1 MSTRI
6 LALVGSLRVGSHN
19 RQLAEAAVR
28 HAPDGIEITIFEGLA
43 DLPYYNED
51 IDTGAQHPAEA
62 LRAAVSRSDALV
74 LFSPE
79 YNGTMPALLKNAIDW
94 LSRPFGAGAIA
105 GKPMAVVGAA
115 YGAYGGVWAHD
126 DVRKSAGIA
135 GAVVVEDVQLSV
147 ASSAARFAQTHPA
160 EDAEIAARLAEILTV
175 LVEAVESRALPEPRH
190 ARADVPVHQR

>member
-6 LALVGSLRVGSHN
+6 LALVGSLRAGSHN

-28 HAPDGIEITIFEGLA
+28 HAPDGLDITIFEGLA
-43 DLPYYNED
+43 ALPYYNED
-51 IDTGAQHPAEA
+51 IDDGTQHAAEA
-62 LRAAVSRSDALV
+62 LRAAVRDADGLI

-94 LSRPFGAGAIA
+94 LSRPFGSGAIA
-105 GKPMAVVGAA
+105 GKPVAVVGAA

-147 ASSAARFAQTHPA
+147 PASHARFAETHPA
-160 EDAEIAARLAEILTV
+160 EDAEIAVKLAEILAV
-175 LVEAVESRALPEPRH
+175 LVEAVVSRAVPEPRH
-190 ARADVPVHQR
+190 ARAEVPVHQR